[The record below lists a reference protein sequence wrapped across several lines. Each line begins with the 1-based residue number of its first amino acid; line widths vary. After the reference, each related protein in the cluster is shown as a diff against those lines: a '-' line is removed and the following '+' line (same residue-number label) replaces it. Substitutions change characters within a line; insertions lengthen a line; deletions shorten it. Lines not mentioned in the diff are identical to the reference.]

1 MSFVQL
7 DYLVFLLLVLGLFQF
22 VPVRMRIAYLLIA
35 SIVFYLH
42 DQPIYLLL
50 LAVSSLLD
58 FGIGLGMGRTQKV
71 RTRRWLLGCSLAGNL
86 GLLGVFK
93 YGGVFLG
100 EAPAAGVGNPVLGG
114 ASSIPLGISFYTFQT
129 LGYSIDVFR
138 GRVQPC
144 RSWSQYA
151 LYVSF
156 FPQLICGPIERAKNL
171 LPQLT
176 RLQLLN
182 PANLSLGARWIL
194 WGLAKKL
201 VIADRFR
208 PLLLEVFHH
217 PEGVDSLTLLSVNL
231 ALLVILYLDFSG
243 YIDIARGSAV
253 LFGVRL
259 VPNFRSPFLA
269 TSVGS
274 FAGRWHTSL
283 IRWLRENLY
292 RPLMRL
298 RSGSL
303 GILWINLLLFGL
315 VGLWHGARWTYI
327 LSWGSAGLVITL
339 EQWVRRSRRTREGPV
354 PRRGAL
360 LPWLFTM
367 LYLALFTAGF
377 YSLELSTATA
387 NLRSVFGGGMPTGE
401 SLPFLGRMLGLLAV
415 GLALHGAGSV
425 VSLDRLWTRVGG
437 TGRAAWFLLLAG
449 VVLRF
454 QVVEIQSFDYF
465 RF

>member
-1 MSFVQL
+1 
-7 DYLVFLLLVLGLFQF
+7 
-22 VPVRMRIAYLLIA
+22 
-35 SIVFYLH
+35 
-42 DQPIYLLL
+42 
-50 LAVSSLLD
+50 
-58 FGIGLGMGRTQKV
+58 
-71 RTRRWLLGCSLAGNL
+71 
-86 GLLGVFK
+86 
-93 YGGVFLG
+93 
-100 EAPAAGVGNPVLGG
+100 
-114 ASSIPLGISFYTFQT
+114 
-129 LGYSIDVFR
+129 
-138 GRVQPC
+138 
-144 RSWSQYA
+144 
-151 LYVSF
+151 
-156 FPQLICGPIERAKNL
+156 
-171 LPQLT
+171 
-176 RLQLLN
+176 
-182 PANLSLGARWIL
+182 
-194 WGLAKKL
+194 
-201 VIADRFR
+201 
-208 PLLLEVFHH
+208 
-217 PEGVDSLTLLSVNL
+217 
-231 ALLVILYLDFSG
+231 
-243 YIDIARGSAV
+243 
-253 LFGVRL
+253 
-259 VPNFRSPFLA
+259 
-269 TSVGS
+269 
-274 FAGRWHTSL
+274 
-283 IRWLRENLY
+283 
-292 RPLMRL
+292 MRL